1 MTSPTT
7 MLDADELLHFAIK
20 ASRSNENEKAIL
32 YLKHALALSPDNAKI
47 HYFLGAQHAEIG
59 MFDRAIVDM
68 SKAVSIDPA
77 LDTAHFQL
85 GLLYAT
91 SGRIT
96 EATTAWKALDKLGDK
111 HSLYL
116 FKTGLIHLA
125 KDEFVEA
132 QNHLTQGI
140 ELNRTNPD
148 LTRDMQ
154 RILDNVQ
161 KAVEATVGLAAAANN
176 SESDTKSGNSNHIFL
191 SAYNNE
197 EDEEKKH

>member
-68 SKAVSIDPA
+68 SKAVSIDPS
-77 LDTAHFQL
+77 LDTAYFQL

-91 SGRIT
+91 SGRIA
-96 EATTAWKALDKLGDK
+96 EATTAWKALNKLNDK
-111 HSLYL
+111 HPLYL
-116 FKTGLIHLA
+116 FKTGLLHLA
-125 KDEFVEA
+125 KDEFAEA
-132 QNHLTQGI
+132 QACLTQGI
-140 ELNRTNPD
+140 ELNKINMD
-148 LTRDMQ
+148 LNKDMQ
-154 RILDNVQ
+154 KILDSTEKLV
-161 KAVEATVGLAAAANN
+161 AASTPATSSKTESKAAA
-176 SESDTKSGNSNHIFL
+176 GNHILL
-191 SAYNNE
+191 SAYGE
-197 EDEEKKH
+197 EDESEKKH